1 MRGKT
6 AVEIKFRFKKLIT
19 EKIPKKMIT
28 AGRKSNVVFLNTENN
43 SAKEELIIYY
53 AYIENKNVLPFT

>member
-43 SAKEELIIYY
+43 SAKEELIIY
-53 AYIENKNVLPFT
+53 

>member
-6 AVEIKFRFKKLIT
+6 AVEIKFRFKELIT

-28 AGRKSNVVFLNTENN
+28 AGRKSNVVFF
-43 SAKEELIIYY
+43 KY
-53 AYIENKNVLPFT
+53 

>member
-6 AVEIKFRFKKLIT
+6 AAEIKFRFKELIT

-28 AGRKSNVVFLNTENN
+28 AGRKSNVVFF
-43 SAKEELIIYY
+43 KY
-53 AYIENKNVLPFT
+53 